1 MIRYTLK
8 NYLNY
13 IILLALFSGIC
24 AFLTLLLPDIF
35 ADIISNGIAKSNQ
48 QFIYQAG
55 IKLIA
60 ISFFILATAIISS
73 YISNKMG
80 AKIGANLKKEMYHKT
95 INLDEENINKFG
107 ISSLIVRNTND
118 INQIQTMI
126 SLFFKTITYTLILGI
141 GGIIKAI
148 SKGKSIPYLSLIV
161 ILCIL
166 VVIIVLSLIF
176 ITVIPKYDKL
186 QNILDNI
193 NNRFQEVLKG
203 ILVIKVFNQEKF
215 EFLKTKKITDEHVD
229 LEYFLN
235 KIMSLLNP
243 FITFILNFCTIS
255 IVYIIFNYALTIT
268 DLANMLAFSE
278 YATQVISSFLSLAVC
293 AIFLPKAFVSFNR
306 VREVTNTYNKI
317 YDIPKPKSISKINKI
332 TFKNVTF
339 TYQNSNNPCLKNVNF
354 EIKEGETLAIIGA
367 TASGKSTIINLLNRF
382 YDVDDGGIYLNDID
396 IRQLKLMNINQKIAT
411 VFQNDFLFNET
422 LKENLFQKNADNIKK
437 ILKISSLEDFGNNLN
452 QSINFEGSNLSGGQ
466 KQRIAIARALL
477 KNADVLILDDAL
489 SSIDYKTEKKIMDNI
504 KIYNN
509 NLIKIIITNRVASIK
524 NADKIV
530 VLDNGNIIEQGTHSH
545 LINSCP
551 LYQQMCNNQL
561 AKEDNNG

>member
-1 MIRYTLK
+1 MIKYTFK
-8 NYLNY
+8 NYSNY
-13 IILLALFSGIC
+13 IVLLTIFSGIC

-35 ADIISNGIAKSNQ
+35 ADIISIGIAKSDQ
-48 QFIYQAG
+48 QFIYQMG
-55 IKLIA
+55 IKLIT
-60 ISFFILATAIISS
+60 ISFFILITSIISS
-73 YISNKMG
+73 YVSNKMG
-80 AKIGANLKKEMYHKT
+80 AKIGYNLKKDMYNKT

-107 ISSLIVRNTND
+107 IPSLIVRNTND

-126 SLFFKTITYTLILGI
+126 SLFFKTIAFTLILGI

-148 SKGKSIPYLSLIV
+148 SKGKSIPYLSLVV

-166 VVIIVLSLIF
+166 IVIIVLFVIF
-176 ITVIPKYDKL
+176 IIVIPKYDKL

-203 ILVIKVFNQEKF
+203 LLVIKVFNQENF
-215 EFLKTKKITDEHVD
+215 EYQKTKKITDEHVY

-243 FITFILNFCTIS
+243 FVTLILNICTIS
-255 IVYIIFNYALTIT
+255 IIYIIFKYALTIT

-317 YDIPKPKSISKINKI
+317 YDCPNPKDITKIKKI
-332 TFKNVTF
+332 EFKNVTF
-339 TYQNSNNPCLKNVNF
+339 TYPGSNTQCLKNISF
-354 EIKEGETLAIIGA
+354 EIEEGKTLAIIGA

-382 YDVDDGGIYLNDID
+382 YDVDEGGIYINDTD
-396 IRQLKLMNINQKIAT
+396 IRQLKIVDLNKKIAT

-422 LKENLFQKNADNIKK
+422 LKENLFKKNAKDIKQILNIC
-437 ILKISSLEDFGNNLN
+437 SLEDFSNNLN
-452 QSINFEGSNLSGGQ
+452 KSINFEGANLSGGQ
-466 KQRIAIARALL
+466 KQRISIARALL
-477 KNADVLILDDAL
+477 KNADALVLDDSL
-489 SSIDYKTEKKIMDNI
+489 SSIDYKTEKKIMNNI
-504 KIYNN
+504 KKLNKD
-509 NLIKIIITNRVASIK
+509 LIKIIITNRISSIR
-524 NADKIV
+524 NVDKI
-530 VLDNGNIIEQGTHSH
+530 LILANGKIIDQGTHTH
-545 LINSCP
+545 LINNCP
-551 LYQQMCNNQL
+551 LYQQMVDNQL